1 MTENKYKREAAVSM
15 DEQQRHAQLKELLAT
30 KEALGIICYSKHHN
44 QKRVSCGRLSELLKV
59 PINRIKE
66 ISAKLEE
73 LNVVTNT
80 KMGTDQELEFIEHE
94 NDDVKH
100 TIDEAIWENKQEY
113 GKIYKK
119 LITAELLDFMEGD
132 K

>member
-1 MTENKYKREAAVSM
+1 MEPDNRTS
-15 DEQQRHAQLKELLAT
+15 QLKELLAT
-30 KEALGIICYSKHHN
+30 KEALGIICYNKHHN
-44 QKRVSCGRLSELLKV
+44 QKRVSCTRLSELLKV
-59 PINRIKE
+59 PINKIKE
-66 ISAKLEE
+66 TCAKLEE
-73 LNVVTNT
+73 FKVVTVI
-80 KMGTDQELEFIEHE
+80 KMGADQELEFIEHE

-100 TIDEAIWENKQEY
+100 TVDEAIWENKQEY

>member
-1 MTENKYKREAAVSM
+1 M
-15 DEQQRHAQLKELLAT
+15 DAELRHAQLKELLAT
-30 KEALGIICYSKHHN
+30 KEALGIICYNKHHN
-44 QKRVSCGRLSELLKV
+44 QKRVSCSRLSELLKT
-59 PINRIKE
+59 PINKIKE
-66 ISAKLEE
+66 ISVRLEE
-73 LNVVTNT
+73 LNVV
-80 KMGTDQELEFIEHE
+80 KVIKLGTDQELEFIEDE
-94 NDDVKH
+94 NEDVKH

>member
-1 MTENKYKREAAVSM
+1 VLDT
-15 DEQQRHAQLKELLAT
+15 QQRNAQLKELLTT
-30 KEALGIICYSKHHN
+30 KEALGIICYNKHHN
-44 QKRVSCGRLSELLKV
+44 QKRVSCSRLSELLKI

-66 ISAKLEE
+66 VSLKLEE
-73 LNVVTNT
+73 LNVVTII
-80 KMGTDQELEFIEHE
+80 KLGTDQELEFIENE
-94 NDDVKH
+94 NEDIKH

-119 LITAELLDFMEGD
+119 LITTELLDFMEGD

>member
-1 MTENKYKREAAVSM
+1 M
-15 DEQQRHAQLKELLAT
+15 DMEPRYVQLKELLTT
-30 KEALGIICYSKHHN
+30 KEALGIICYGKHHN
-44 QKRVSCGRLSELLKV
+44 QTRASCTRLSELLKV

-66 ISAKLEE
+66 IGSRLEE
-73 LNVVTNT
+73 LKVVTVI
-80 KMGTDQELEFIEHE
+80 KMGVDFELEFIEHE

-100 TIDEAIWENKQEY
+100 IIDEAIWENKQEY

-119 LITAELLDFMEGD
+119 LITTELMNFMEGD